1 MDGRGSIPDST
12 VSGMMQNLNLKETP
26 SSVPEKCTNL
36 PEKIEAQKK
45 LVPHAYTAGAPSDST
60 AQLPPTSETSPF
72 RNRVSNPAPAWTP
85 GPGPQRTQVRLW
97 QD

>member
-1 MDGRGSIPDST
+1 MDGCEPISHSV
-12 VSGMMQNLNLKETP
+12 VSNMLKNLNLEGPP
-26 SSVPEKCTNL
+26 SSVSEKCTNL
-36 PEKIEAQKK
+36 PEKTGAREKH
-45 LVPHAYTAGAPSDST
+45 VPHAWTAGAPSDST

-72 RNRVSNPAPAWTP
+72 RNQVPNPTLAWTP